1 MHDITDLFSKKFHY
15 LKRKDYICK
24 QTLSISNK
32 RWKKLKHTHLMKHLS
47 HL

>member
-24 QTLSISNK
+24 QTKAYQTKDGKN
-32 RWKKLKHTHLMKHLS
+32 
-47 HL
+47 